1 MRGISKF
8 LSVPSLLCL
17 APFSAHAL
25 VFTAEA
31 AFQAAAGGVV
41 VEDFESYNLFDPVAA
56 LPGLHLTFSPL
67 SNGSPPTAYDQS
79 RGGVTHSGN
88 RTLAN
93 NDKLNLPALGPM
105 EIVADPGT
113 VFKAFGYWNVGGDDT
128 TSLTLL
134 DANDDVIESAIVA
147 DTNGPNI
154 YQPSFIG
161 IIGAT
166 DAVHAVIAPV
176 LGNGWFTID
185 DIQVDSA
192 SVEAATS
199 IPAPG
204 SLAILAGAFYWFR
217 RRQDG
222 ERVQLLGRGR
232 HGRRSRASRRTWCH
246 HRQRSGQCRG

>member
-1 MRGISKF
+1 MRTFSRLL
-8 LSVPSLLCL
+8 LSLAVFSL

-25 VFTAEA
+25 VFTDEA

-41 VEDFESYNLFDPVAA
+41 VEDFESYNLLDPVAA
-56 LPGLHLTFSPL
+56 LSGLHLTFSPL

-79 RGGVTHSGN
+79 WGGVAQSGTK
-88 RTLAN
+88 TLAN

-128 TSLTLL
+128 TSLTLY
-134 DANDDVIESAIVA
+134 DADDNIIESAFVV
-147 DTNGPNI
+147 DTNGPLEN
-154 YQPSFIG
+154 QPSFIG
-161 IIGAT
+161 IIGAV
-166 DAVHAVIAPV
+166 DAVRAVIAPV

-204 SLAILAGAFYWFR
+204 SLVLLAGAFYWLR
-217 RRQDG
+217 RR
-222 ERVQLLGRGR
+222 R
-232 HGRRSRASRRTWCH
+232 
-246 HRQRSGQCRG
+246 